1 MYTDDVAEIII
12 KGRIDRSQIA
22 TKGPTSV
29 EDNTVF
35 VVDTSK
41 LTDKDDLKSD
51 DLGAWDNTG
60 SKSVFYRLDEDGKL
74 TKVNKQETT
83 DKEAGIFVIKRRSYS
98 NLSLKSLRRITMTAS
113 EIASTCPK
121 DLVFIQYIFEEGE
134 QQVQVKQH
142 GNAKSSRSGP
152 YKRTMTSTKSM
163 IKEQTGSLPAREI
176 VHKVIERRG
185 GIMKVTS
192 SGALPRNR
200 RQVYHIVKESKNEI
214 TKEPPGMDDP
224 ILQVLVEAKEEQ
236 KGRPEDILIREIPLF
251 PEPIIF
257 LATDQQL
264 IDIERFCTNPE
275 KFCVLGVD
283 ATFQIASYYF
293 TFTTYRNL
301 LLTTEKGS
309 HPVCIGPGI
318 LHKQKLTTSYQ
329 TLPLLMTKY
338 RPETAGVL
346 VYGTDGEMN
355 LANAFSNVF
364 QHAQHLCCDIH
375 LKDNI
380 KRKLTE
386 YGIAGVHAIEIMNDI
401 FGKEIGD
408 EIEGGLV
415 HCTSAEQFDACLKSA
430 SCKWTTL
437 HENGSKFVEYFLKS
451 KAEVI
456 RECGRSD
463 VRSMCGLGY
472 PPTVYTQNANECM
485 NRIIKA
491 DQDPKSSKQHTALLP
506 YIEKIRSEIKRQH
519 EEQFLAVLGIGQY
532 RLADAFSFL
541 RVKED
546 NFYRMSDPQK
556 RARKKEFLTVSV
568 SEPRRRE
575 DQALNTELSVTLK
588 KSGIISVPF
597 PVLEAMFNK
606 AATYVQKGNMA
617 WKVPNDENN
626 PHIST
631 FMVHSKSSSNPHKVI
646 LTKKSNRV
654 QCDKACVNW
663 STYNLCSHCLMV
675 AEISGILKS
684 FIQWFNSRKR
694 SPNLTALVNVNM
706 PKNAGEKTGSKK
718 RKGKANKSPSTGKA
732 VVAQRLPTSS
742 HDAFIS
748 TQIPPFQLEEVQTAQ
763 LPHYFQPGMQQIRP
777 TTKSSQN
784 LQLHMHQSVTS
795 SLHLPQSA
803 MPQVQPTM
811 QPPQPLQPRTL
822 EVQPTMQPPQP
833 LQPRTLEVQ
842 PTMQPPQPLQPRT
855 LEVQPTM
862 QPLQPLQPRT
872 LQVQATMQP
881 PQPLQPRILQA
892 QPATQSPRPL
902 QPCTLQVQATTQ
914 SPQPTQPATQSM
926 QPLQLRT
933 LRVQPTIQPQPRMQ
947 QVPSSARIVSNATA
961 EAAPLPSRPK
971 PPPGV
976 FAFARLSFLDKRV
989 SQCYGCGKTLKEG
1002 GNIPYPP
1009 DDLVITTMLHRE
1021 YYDKEGKHH
1030 ISPKISS
1037 VYFHLNPN
1045 CVRASCARFDLASCI
1060 VPGDLVLF
1068 LFVQHTS
1075 ALKERFGLSLNS

>member
-1 MYTDDVAEIII
+1 M
-12 KGRIDRSQIA
+12 
-22 TKGPTSV
+22 
-29 EDNTVF
+29 
-35 VVDTSK
+35 
-41 LTDKDDLKSD
+41 
-51 DLGAWDNTG
+51 
-60 SKSVFYRLDEDGKL
+60 
-74 TKVNKQETT
+74 
-83 DKEAGIFVIKRRSYS
+83 
-98 NLSLKSLRRITMTAS
+98 
-113 EIASTCPK
+113 
-121 DLVFIQYIFEEGE
+121 
-134 QQVQVKQH
+134 
-142 GNAKSSRSGP
+142 
-152 YKRTMTSTKSM
+152 
-163 IKEQTGSLPAREI
+163 
-176 VHKVIERRG
+176 
-185 GIMKVTS
+185 
-192 SGALPRNR
+192 
-200 RQVYHIVKESKNEI
+200 
-214 TKEPPGMDDP
+214 
-224 ILQVLVEAKEEQ
+224 
-236 KGRPEDILIREIPLF
+236 
-251 PEPIIF
+251 
-257 LATDQQL
+257 
-264 IDIERFCTNPE
+264 
-275 KFCVLGVD
+275 
-283 ATFQIASYYF
+283 
-293 TFTTYRNL
+293 
-301 LLTTEKGS
+301 
-309 HPVCIGPGI
+309 
-318 LHKQKLTTSYQ
+318 
-329 TLPLLMTKY
+329 
-338 RPETAGVL
+338 
-346 VYGTDGEMN
+346 
-355 LANAFSNVF
+355 
-364 QHAQHLCCDIH
+364 
-375 LKDNI
+375 
-380 KRKLTE
+380 
-386 YGIAGVHAIEIMNDI
+386 
-401 FGKEIGD
+401 GD

-437 HENGSKFVEYFLKS
+437 HENCSKFVEYFLKS

-491 DQDPKSSKQHTALLP
+491 DQDPKSSKQHTTLLP

-519 EEQFLAVLGIGQY
+519 EEQFLGVLGIGQY

-646 LTKKSNRV
+646 LTKKSIRV
-654 QCDKACVNW
+654 QCDKACVNC
-663 STYNLCSHCLMV
+663 SIYNLCSHCLVV

-718 RKGKANKSPSTGKA
+718 RKGKANKSPSIGKA
-732 VVAQRLPTSS
+732 VVAQRLPTSG

-763 LPHYFQPGMQQIRP
+763 LPHYFQPGMQQVRS

-803 MPQVQPTM
+803 MPQVQFTM
-811 QPPQPLQPRTL
+811 QPPQ
-822 EVQPTMQPPQP
+822 
-833 LQPRTLEVQ
+833 
-842 PTMQPPQPLQPRT
+842 
-855 LEVQPTM
+855 
-862 QPLQPLQPRT
+862 
-872 LQVQATMQP
+872 
-881 PQPLQPRILQA
+881 
-892 QPATQSPRPL
+892 PL
-902 QPCTLQVQATTQ
+902 QPCTLQVQATTHP
-914 SPQPTQPATQSM
+914 PQPPQPATQSM
-926 QPLQLRT
+926 QPLQLCT

-961 EAAPLPSRPK
+961 EAAPLPSCPK

-1009 DDLVITTMLHRE
+1009 DDLVITSMLHRE
-1021 YYDKEGKHH
+1021 YYDKEGKHYT
-1030 ISPKISS
+1030 SPKISS
-1037 VYFHLNPN
+1037 VYIHLNPN

-1060 VPGDLVLF
+1060 VPGDLVPF

-1075 ALKERFGLSLNS
+1075 ALKERFGLSLNSYSN